1 MDYTTSFIW
10 VSLVNSFALMSAM
23 TNLIVFPLRII
34 NKIIIYV
41 YLAFCQIFFFLQFGQ
56 NIIPFTI
63 GGAVLIIAASNKHLV
78 LNSLFAL
85 IGYLIAIFINYILI
99 SILNLF
105 KFTVSD
111 LYSQSYYLLT
121 FVIINTIITY
131 IVSRYLG
138 KYLRLLY
145 NQHKLIFSKEVL
157 FLFISE
163 VIVCTSIFAYNII
176 QGEREGYPTKIIYF
190 NAVLFGTFFIITL
203 IIFFFSLR
211 IMYKNQELEFIKQ
224 QKQSLEEY
232 VKKIEDLYQDTRI
245 FKHDYINILSTMQ
258 YYIDD
263 DDIDNL
269 KVFFR
274 TKILPSSE
282 ALTNKE
288 SIIGRLSNIKVL
300 ELKSI
305 LYAKLISAMNQK
317 LNITLEIQE
326 EISSISMDLL
336 DLSTVV
342 GAFMDNAIEAAKIS
356 DEKKLLILLI
366 YNEESV
372 TIVISNSTPSI
383 DIKLDTIYNKDV
395 TYKEGHSGL
404 GLYSSSKILDKYSNV
419 IHSTNYN
426 YNIFTQTLEICTQHN
441 TEEVHST

>member
-1 MDYTTSFIW
+1 MDYTVSFIS
-10 VSLVNSFALMSAM
+10 VSLINSFTFLFAM
-23 TNLIVFPLRII
+23 TNLLLYPLRLF
-34 NKIIIYV
+34 NKIIIYT
-41 YLAFCQIFFFLQFGQ
+41 YLACCQIFFFIQFGQ

-63 GGAVLIIAASNKHLV
+63 GGAVLIIAASNKHII
-78 LNSLFAL
+78 LNSLFSL
-85 IGYLIAIFINYILI
+85 MGYILAIFINYIL
-99 SILNLF
+99 SSLLVLFNL
-105 KFTVSD
+105 TVSD
-111 LYSQSYYLLT
+111 IYSNNSYLFI
-121 FVIINTIITY
+121 FVITYTIITS
-131 IVSRYLG
+131 IITKYLG
-138 KYLRLLY
+138 QYLRLLY
-145 NQHKLIFSKEVL
+145 TQHKLIFSKEILIL
-157 FLFISE
+157 FFSE
-163 VIVCTSIFAYNII
+163 VIACTLIFAYNII
-176 QGEREGYPTKIIYF
+176 QGEQEGYPAKIVYF
-190 NAVLFGTFFIITL
+190 NTILFGTFFIITF

-274 TKILPSSE
+274 SKILPSSE

-288 SIIGRLSNIKVL
+288 SIIGKLSNIKVL

-326 EISSISMDLL
+326 EISSISMDTL
-336 DLSTVV
+336 DLSTVI
-342 GAFMDNAIEAAKIS
+342 GAFMDNAIEAAKVS
-356 DEKKLLILLI
+356 EEKKLLILLI
-366 YNEESV
+366 YSEESV
-372 TIVISNSTPSI
+372 TIVISNSSPAI
-383 DIKLDTIYNKDV
+383 DIKLDVIYDKDV

-404 GLYSSSKILDKYSNV
+404 GLYSSNKILDKYSNV

-441 TEEVHST
+441 TEEVYST

>member
-1 MDYTTSFIW
+1 MNDSLSFILI
-10 VSLVNSFALMSAM
+10 SLVNSLLFMTTM
-23 TNLIVFPLRII
+23 TNLLLFPLRLS
-34 NKIIIYV
+34 NKLFIYL
-41 YLAFCQIFFFLQFGQ
+41 YILLCQIFFAPQFGQ
-56 NIIPFTI
+56 YIIFFTI
-63 GGAVLIIAASNKHLV
+63 GGALLIIAASNKHYII
-78 LNSLFAL
+78 NSLFAL
-85 IGYLIAIFINYILI
+85 MGYLIAIFINYVLI
-99 SILNLF
+99 TILNLIGI
-105 KFTVSD
+105 TVLDVTSNNN
-111 LYSQSYYLLT
+111 YYFV
-121 FVIINTIITY
+121 FVIVYTIITC
-131 IVSRYLG
+131 IIS
-138 KYLRLLY
+138 RLLGLY
-145 NQHKLIFSKEVL
+145 FRSLYAQHKLIFSKEIL
-157 FLFISE
+157 TLFISE
-163 VIVCTSIFAYNII
+163 VITCTSIFAYNII
-176 QGEREGYPTKIIYF
+176 QGEKEGYPSEVIYF
-190 NAVLFGTFFIITL
+190 NTILFGAFFIITF

-232 VKKIEDLYQDTRI
+232 VKKIDDLYQDTRI

-274 TKILPSSE
+274 SKILPSSE
-282 ALTNKE
+282 ALTNKD
-288 SIIGRLSNIKVL
+288 SIIGKLSNIKVL

-326 EISSISMDLL
+326 EISSISMDTL
-336 DLSTVV
+336 DLSTVI

-372 TIVISNSTPSI
+372 TIVISNSAPSI
-383 DIKLDTIYNKDV
+383 DIKLDAIYDKDV

-404 GLYSSSKILDKYSNV
+404 GLYSSNKILDKYSNV

-441 TEEVHST
+441 TEEVYST

>member
-10 VSLVNSFALMSAM
+10 VSLINSFGLMFAM
-23 TNLIVFPLRII
+23 TNLIVFPLRLI
-34 NKIIIYV
+34 NKIIVYI

-63 GGAVLIIAASNKHLV
+63 GGAVLIIAASNRHLV

-85 IGYLIAIFINYILI
+85 MGYLVAIFINYILI
-99 SILNLF
+99 SVLNLF

-111 LYSQSYYLLT
+111 LYSQSHYLLT
-121 FVIINTIITY
+121 FVTINTIITY
-131 IVSRYLG
+131 IISKYLG
-138 KYLRLLY
+138 NYLRLLY
-145 NQHKLIFSKEVL
+145 DQHKLIFSKQVL
-157 FLFISE
+157 ILFISE
-163 VIVCTSIFAYNII
+163 VVACTLIFAYNII
-176 QGEREGYPTKIIYF
+176 QGEREGYPSEIVYF
-190 NAVLFGTFFIITL
+190 NTILFGTFFIITF

-258 YYIDD
+258 HYIDD

-274 TKILPSSE
+274 ARILPSSE
-282 ALTNKE
+282 ALTNKD
-288 SIIGRLSNIKVL
+288 SIIGKLSNIKVL

-326 EISSISMDLL
+326 EISSISMDTL
-336 DLSTVV
+336 DLSTVI

-372 TIVISNSTPSI
+372 TIVISNSAPSI
-383 DIKLDTIYNKDV
+383 DIKLDAIYDKDV

-404 GLYSSSKILDKYSNV
+404 GLYSSNKILDKYSNV

-441 TEEVHST
+441 TEEVYST

>member
-1 MDYTTSFIW
+1 MSDNLSFILI
-10 VSLVNSFALMSAM
+10 SLVNSLLFMAAM
-23 TNLIVFPLRII
+23 TNLLLFQPRLT
-34 NKIIIYV
+34 NKIFVYFYILLCQLFFASQLGQYII
-41 YLAFCQIFFFLQFGQ
+41 I
-56 NIIPFTI
+56 FTI
-63 GGAVLIIAASNKHLV
+63 GGALLIIAASNKHYII
-78 LNSLFAL
+78 NSLFSL
-85 IGYLIAIFINYILI
+85 LGYLLAIFINYIIFTL
-99 SILNLF
+99 LNLIGI
-105 KFTVSD
+105 TVSNIAANN
-111 LYSQSYYLLT
+111 YYYLL
-121 FVIINTIITY
+121 FTIVYAAITCT
-131 IVSRYLG
+131 ISKFLG
-138 KYLRLLY
+138 QYLRLLY
-145 NQHKLIFSKEVL
+145 SQHKLIFSKEILLL
-157 FLFISE
+157 FFSE
-163 VIVCTSIFAYNII
+163 VIACTLIFAYNII
-176 QGEREGYPTKIIYF
+176 QGEREGYPSEIIYF
-190 NAVLFGTFFIITL
+190 NTILFGAFFIITF

-232 VKKIEDLYQDTRI
+232 VKKIDDLYQDTRI

-274 TKILPSSE
+274 SKILPSSE
-282 ALTNKE
+282 ALTNKD
-288 SIIGRLSNIKVL
+288 SIIGKLSNIKVL

-326 EISSISMDLL
+326 EISSISMDTL
-336 DLSTVV
+336 DLSTVI

-372 TIVISNSTPSI
+372 TIVISNSAPSI
-383 DIKLDTIYNKDV
+383 DIKLDAIYDKDV

-404 GLYSSSKILDKYSNV
+404 GLYSSNKILDKYSNV

-441 TEEVHST
+441 TEEVYST